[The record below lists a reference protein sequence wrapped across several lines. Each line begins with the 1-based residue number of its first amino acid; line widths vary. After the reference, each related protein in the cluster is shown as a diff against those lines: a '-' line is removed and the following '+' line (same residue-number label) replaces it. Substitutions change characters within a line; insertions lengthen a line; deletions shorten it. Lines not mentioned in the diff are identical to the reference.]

1 MEPTPRVMR
10 IPHPCMCQASRPGPG
25 IWTAHSST
33 PSLGGH
39 EGAGRSI
46 REKPGVAPKPRPAW
60 HHQTLC
66 AIVPL
71 CLYVFVPLCLCS
83 SIPNTSK
90 KADSVLKEENH
101 VSLIP
106 AFDFCLDVLVQGIKV
121 VSLMRLHIIVS
132 QGLLKGCF

>member
-1 MEPTPRVMR
+1 MEPAPRVVR
-10 IPHPCMCQASRPGPG
+10 IPHPCVCQASRPGPG
-25 IWTAHSST
+25 TWAAHSST

-39 EGAGRSI
+39 EGAGSI
-46 REKPGVAPKPRPAW
+46 REKPGVTPKPHPSW
-60 HHQTLC
+60 PQQTLC
-66 AIVPL
+66 A
-71 CLYVFVPLCLCS
+71 FVPMCLCTPIQ

-132 QGLLKGCF
+132 QELLKGCF